1 MSKVIIVGGGA
12 AGMMAG
18 IAAAEN
24 GNEVHLFEKNEK
36 LGKKLFI
43 TGKGRC
49 NITNAC
55 DMEDLMKQIV
65 TNSRFL
71 YSAFHTFDNMAV
83 MDFFE
88 RIGLP
93 VKIERGQRVFP
104 QSDHSSDVIKV
115 LQRYLEQLG
124 VHIYLNTKVNQIIE
138 EEGRFK
144 KIIYGNRNETMTAD
158 ACIVATG
165 GLSYQSTGSTGDG
178 YRFAEWMGHT
188 VTKLSPSLVALNVRE
203 SFAPELMGLTL
214 KNVEV
219 KLLQGKKML
228 YSDMGEMLFTHF
240 GVSGP
245 LILSASSYVAE
256 EVLKGNDLPVIQVD
270 LKPALSEEQLDA
282 RLLSDFDE
290 AKNKAFKNALD
301 KLLPQRMIDVIVSL
315 SGIDPDKKVNAVSK
329 EERKKLGY
337 LLKHLE
343 LHVTGLR
350 DYKEAV
356 ITKGGI
362 SVKEIVPSTM
372 ESKLV
377 SGLYFVG
384 EVLDVDAMTGGFNLQ
399 IAWSTGYAAG
409 SSIY

>member
-1 MSKVIIVGGGA
+1 MSKVIVVGGGA
-12 AGMMAG
+12 AGMMAAV
-18 IAAAEN
+18 AAAEN

-49 NITNAC
+49 NLTNAC
-55 DMEDLMKQIV
+55 EMEDLMKQIV
-65 TNSRFL
+65 TNPRFL
-71 YSAFHTFDNMAV
+71 YSAFHTLDNVGV

-93 VKIERGQRVFP
+93 LKTERGMRVFP
-104 QSDHSSDVIKV
+104 ESDHSSDVIKV
-115 LQRYLEQLG
+115 LQKYLEQLY
-124 VHIYLNTKVNQIIE
+124 VSIYLNTEVKKIIE
-138 EEGRFK
+138 ENGQFQ
-144 KIIYGNRNETMTAD
+144 KIVYGNSHKEMEAD
-158 ACIVATG
+158 ACIIATG

-178 YRFAEWMGHT
+178 YRFAKELGHT
-188 VTKLSPSLVALNVRE
+188 VTKLSPSLVALNVE
-203 SFAPELMGLTL
+203 ETFATELMGLTL

-219 KLLQGKKML
+219 KLVQGKKVL
-228 YSDMGEMLFTHF
+228 YLDRGELLFTHF

-256 EVLKGNDLPVIQVD
+256 EVLKGKELPILQID
-270 LKPALSEEQLDA
+270 LKPALTEEQLDA
-282 RLLSDFDE
+282 RILSDFE
-290 AKNKAFKNALD
+290 ETKNKSFKNSLNQ
-301 KLLPQRMIDVIVSL
+301 LLPQRMIEVIVVL
-315 SGIDPDKKVNAVSK
+315 SGIDAEKKVNAISK
-329 EERKKLGY
+329 EERRQLGF
-337 LLKHLE
+337 LLKHLT
-343 LHVTGLR
+343 LHITGLR

-372 ESKLV
+372 ESKLIK
-377 SGLYFVG
+377 GLYFVG

-399 IAWSTGYAAG
+399 IAWSTGYTAG

>member
-138 EEGRFK
+138 EEGQFK